1 MKGVPDSGRDGE
13 FEGSLGKG
21 ELTTRRTDKKEGT
34 YELLLSLSWDF
45 NQCPEF

>member
-21 ELTTRRTDKKEGT
+21 ELTTRRTDKEEGPS
-34 YELLLSLSWDF
+34 LSLTWNF
-45 NQCPEF
+45 NQ